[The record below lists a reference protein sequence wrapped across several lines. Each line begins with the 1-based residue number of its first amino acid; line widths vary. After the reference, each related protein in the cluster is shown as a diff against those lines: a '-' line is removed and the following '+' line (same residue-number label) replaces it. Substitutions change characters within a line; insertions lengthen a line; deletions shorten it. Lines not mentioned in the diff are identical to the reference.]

1 MRQSDGSGENNSAI
15 LVINEIYSPF
25 TFLELPQKETRDNL
39 MRASVSFTAEDEVES
54 RTRIFQ
60 TVIIFTETNIFN
72 LCEDSRNAFWLILE
86 LDNSYIRYRI
96 NCDDSRWI
104 GEIIS
109 FGIMLRVIWLHRF
122 WFLLLL

>member
-1 MRQSDGSGENNSAI
+1 M
-15 LVINEIYSPF
+15 
-25 TFLELPQKETRDNL
+25 
-39 MRASVSFTAEDEVES
+39 SFSAEDEVES

-60 TVIIFTETNIFN
+60 TVLIFIETSISN

-96 NCDDSRWI
+96 NCGDSRWI

-109 FGIMLRVIWLHRF
+109 FGNHAVRNLASSILVPLAVLVVVF
-122 WFLLLL
+122 K

>member
-1 MRQSDGSGENNSAI
+1 M
-15 LVINEIYSPF
+15 
-25 TFLELPQKETRDNL
+25 
-39 MRASVSFTAEDEVES
+39 SVSAEDEVES

-86 LDNSYIRYRI
+86 LDNSYIRHRI

-109 FGIMLRVIWLHRF
+109 FGIMLRVI
-122 WFLLLL
+122 